1 MQPRPA
7 LPALAGWEAMQSA
20 QARGKG
26 QSEGSPPWKAGKGGG
41 TPGSGQ
47 ASGLLGKG
55 MNSKPGGKPTPAP
68 WSDKAAKAG
77 RPGKEKPVE
86 SRFKAH
92 HDRMEA
98 MRVVM
103 VQAEEEL
110 VRLGGLADKAR
121 DAADEADAAYDAQD
135 SLVNARRVALEVEEG
150 VMASIKLELAGQQ
163 VRDLSARAAL
173 GICQK
178 LVFSLEGAELPEHA
192 RPLLLE
198 VGSAIV
204 ALLGG
209 HQGGVAVGG
218 EAGGRKRFLSEPGSE
233 GEDPG
238 LTPNPWGVKAESV
251 NSDDMAGC
259 EVPEG
264 WQDPL
269 SQFDEMDTFADEG
282 CPEDACSDISGA
294 ILGPQEQQGGGPV
307 DGQEMEV
314 ASDGSEVEWE
324 PEKRGV
330 GAWARAMLDIKY
342 GLGKSAPPADEEVS
356 LVEGADPAAPG
367 PDQGGEG
374 WEQAGRRGPKGR
386 RVSTDQLSAPPVFA
400 GPAVP
405 APKTPPV
412 KAGRSP
418 GVGDPGGRSRSPT
431 GDPASG
437 GTRSTATGGSPADG
451 TPSAIRRAGRPRKEV
466 ETQSTTLDR
475 WAVRRAPA
483 E

>member
-1 MQPRPA
+1 M
-7 LPALAGWEAMQSA
+7 
-20 QARGKG
+20 
-26 QSEGSPPWKAGKGGG
+26 
-41 TPGSGQ
+41 
-47 ASGLLGKG
+47 LGKG

-92 HDRMEA
+92 HDRMEG

-103 VQAEEEL
+103 VQEEEEL

-121 DAADEADAAYDAQD
+121 DAAEEADAAYDAQD

-163 VRDLSARAAL
+163 VRDLSTRAAL

-178 LVFSLEGAELPEHA
+178 LVFSLEGADLPVHA
-192 RPLLLE
+192 RPILLE

-204 ALLGG
+204 ALLGKDKE
-209 HQGGVAVGG
+209 GVTAG
-218 EAGGRKRFLSEPGSE
+218 EAAGRRKRILSEPGS
-233 GEDPG
+233 GEEYPG

-259 EVPEG
+259 ELPAD

-269 SQFDEMDTFADEG
+269 DQFDEMDTAFDSEG

-294 ILGPQEQQGGGPV
+294 ILGPRTPQDGGPA
-307 DGQEMEV
+307 DGQGAAG
-314 ASDGSEVEWE
+314 ASDGSGAEWE
-324 PEKRGV
+324 PEVRVDGD
-330 GAWARAMLDIKY
+330 WARAMLEARY
-342 GLGKSAPPADEEVS
+342 GLGRKPAPADEEAS
-356 LVEGADPAAPG
+356 LEEGVDPAALG
-367 PDQGGEG
+367 PDQDGEG

-386 RVSTDQLSAPPVFA
+386 RVSSEGLSAPPAFA
-400 GPAVP
+400 GPVVP

-437 GTRSTATGGSPADG
+437 GTRSTATGGSPVDG

-466 ETQSTTLDR
+466 ETQRTTLDR
-475 WAVRRAPA
+475 WAVRRASVTQGPTV

>member
-1 MQPRPA
+1 
-7 LPALAGWEAMQSA
+7 
-20 QARGKG
+20 
-26 QSEGSPPWKAGKGGG
+26 
-41 TPGSGQ
+41 
-47 ASGLLGKG
+47 

-92 HDRMEA
+92 HDRMEG

-103 VQAEEEL
+103 VQEEEEL

-121 DAADEADAAYDAQD
+121 DAAEEADAAYDAQD
-135 SLVNARRVALEVEEG
+135 SLVSARRVALEVEEG

-163 VRDLSARAAL
+163 VRDLSSRAAL

-178 LVFSLEGAELPEHA
+178 LVFSLEGAELPVHA
-192 RPLLLE
+192 RPILLE
-198 VGSAIV
+198 VGSAIA
-204 ALLGG
+204 ALLGKDRDG
-209 HQGGVAVGG
+209 VSGGGL
-218 EAGGRKRFLSEPGSE
+218 AGRRKRILSEPGSE
-233 GEDPG
+233 EEQDPG
-238 LTPNPWGVKAESV
+238 QTPNPWGVKAESV

-259 EVPEG
+259 EPPANWED
-264 WQDPL
+264 QLDH
-269 SQFDEMDTFADEG
+269 FNEMDLAYASEE

-294 ILGPQEQQGGGPV
+294 ILGPRTPREDGP
-307 DGQEMEV
+307 EV
-314 ASDGSEVEWE
+314 GHGVAGTSDVSEAEWE
-324 PEKRGV
+324 PEGRVDGDWV
-330 GAWARAMLDIKY
+330 RAGRY
-342 GLGKSAPPADEEVS
+342 GQNRRPMAVDGEES
-356 LVEGADPAAPG
+356 QEEGLEQAVQG
-367 PDQGGEG
+367 SDQGGG
-374 WEQAGRRGPKGR
+374 AWEQAGRRGQKGR
-386 RVSTDQLSAPPVFA
+386 RVSSGGLSAPPVFA
-400 GPAVP
+400 AGHGVP

-418 GVGDPGGRSRSPT
+418 ESGDAGGRSRSPT

-437 GTRSTATGGSPADG
+437 ATRSTATGGSPVDG

-475 WAVRRAPA
+475 WAVRRASVAQEPMV